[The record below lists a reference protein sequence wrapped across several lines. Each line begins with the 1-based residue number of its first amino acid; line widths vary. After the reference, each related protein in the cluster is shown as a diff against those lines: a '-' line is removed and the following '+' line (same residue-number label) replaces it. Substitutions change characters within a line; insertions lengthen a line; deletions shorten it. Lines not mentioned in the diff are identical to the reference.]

1 MAESAFESTHD
12 QKKTHKKKNSIHR
25 RRGYE
30 MNGNGSMTDDFDF
43 DASVRKESDVLGM
56 ATEEETGGVRIHV
69 GDLVQLRDN
78 DSVGLVHCL
87 NFDEENP
94 GMIGVELEGPVGE
107 SNGVYKGEQLFRSP
121 KNCAMF
127 VDMSQIIRILETGPA
142 PRFYSQV
149 HDIYRGDVVIVSSSI
164 GVGIARYVSAN
175 LIGIELNIGN
185 GTSDGSHQGRRFFQ
199 VQPNYAVFAPPET
212 LKKIHP
218 EDLLN
223 KLNNTV
229 ERLNEIEESLRSTTH
244 QRR

>member
-1 MAESAFESTHD
+1 MAESGVESTYE
-12 QKKTHKKKNSIHR
+12 QKKKHKKKNSIHR
-25 RRGYE
+25 RRGFE
-30 MNGNGSMTDDFDF
+30 MHGNGGMTDDFDF
-43 DASVRKESDVLGM
+43 NASVRKESDVLSM
-56 ATEEETGGVRIHV
+56 ATEEETGGVQIHV
-69 GDLVQLRDN
+69 GDLVQLRDI

-94 GMIGVELEGPVGE
+94 GLIGVELEGPIGE
-107 SNGVYKGEQLFRSP
+107 GNGVYKGQQLFRSP
-121 KNCAMF
+121 NNCAMF
-127 VDMSQIIRILETGPA
+127 VDMSQICRILDPGPA

-149 HDIYRGDVVIVSSSI
+149 HDIYRGDVVIVSSAI

-185 GTSDGSHQGRRFFQ
+185 GTSDGSYEGRRYFQ
-199 VQPNYAVFAPPET
+199 VQPNHACFAPPQT

-229 ERLNEIEESLRSTTH
+229 ERLNEVKRDIRSM
-244 QRR
+244 